1 MDKNNQKVTIP
12 KNDPIYADI
21 GLGYRY
27 DGNMTADPRTAF
39 QVSFSGLE
47 LLGFGTA
54 TGENG
59 IRVSGNVYDLL
70 TEIENSLTP
79 DLNKEALDDQ
89 YTQLVDLTDQV
100 GVCRTDLGNRMNF
113 LERNADRLQ
122 NDIDN
127 LTEQESGLISSNPA
141 DEAIK
146 LKECEYVWMAVLQL
160 GSQIL
165 PSSLLD
171 FMR

>member
-1 MDKNNQKVTIP
+1 
-12 KNDPIYADI
+12 
-21 GLGYRY
+21 
-27 DGNMTADPRTAF
+27 MTR
-39 QVSFSGLE
+39 
-47 LLGFGTA
+47 
-54 TGENG
+54 
-59 IRVSGNVYDLL
+59 
-70 TEIENSLTP
+70 
-79 DLNKEALDDQ
+79 

-100 GVCRTDLGNRMNF
+100 GICRTDLGTRMNF

-171 FMR
+171 FMQ